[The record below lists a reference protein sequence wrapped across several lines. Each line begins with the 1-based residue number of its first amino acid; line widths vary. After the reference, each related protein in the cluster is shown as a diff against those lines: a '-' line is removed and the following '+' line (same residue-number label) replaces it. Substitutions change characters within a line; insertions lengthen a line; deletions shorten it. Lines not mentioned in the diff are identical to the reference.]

1 MSPSW
6 GTLSSLSAS
15 SMSDLL
21 KGRKVWCCDDSRRR
35 SRAGWKQQIPF
46 VSGKEESDNICCRV
60 MCSPLVLA
68 MPRGPLSV
76 NNKSGHLTAG
86 HFTAATLTHTSSPG
100 SSLPNLPCLDT
111 KKCGM
116 LQWNC
121 SLAFGEIQKVQD
133 SEVKLHITEQNRIG
147 YRENDRL
154 GKSGKITT
162 SENEQKCWATKRSLQ
177 TYVNKQGKWWK
188 ALIWIGIHCFDNL
201 YMAHSVH
208 SCFRPIGEW
217 PERPGQWK
225 AGSQWRIT
233 SKRTCKQW
241 QAHFNQ
247 RCT

>member
-21 KGRKVWCCDDSRRR
+21 KGAKVWCCDDSRWR

-111 KKCGM
+111 KKM
-116 LQWNC
+116 WH
-121 SLAFGEIQKVQD
+121 AT
-133 SEVKLHITEQNRIG
+133 VKLLFSFWRNTKSTGLGGETPYNRAEQNW
-147 YRENDRL
+147 L
-154 GKSGKITT
+154 
-162 SENEQKCWATKRSLQ
+162 
-177 TYVNKQGKWWK
+177 
-188 ALIWIGIHCFDNL
+188 
-201 YMAHSVH
+201 
-208 SCFRPIGEW
+208 
-217 PERPGQWK
+217 
-225 AGSQWRIT
+225 
-233 SKRTCKQW
+233 
-241 QAHFNQ
+241 
-247 RCT
+247 